1 MIKNRGSSSNK
12 TSNPYA
18 LQMQEEAKKMA
29 EKLAKLKQNL
39 NSQKM
44 ERSQISKQSGDM
56 SESSRWQN
64 NTTPNNRILKDRPPS
79 NKSEP
84 IESFLKSI
92 KLDTYVQKFKENGF
106 EELDILFDIQK
117 EQLQQMEIP
126 LGHQIRLMK
135 KIRELKQSVEM
146 NEVIIQNE
154 SKYDELEGILLNK
167 IEPLIDLS
175 FTNPKK
181 RSSLQKERQKSLKKV
196 TFKENDDQKGYL
208 GVEQSFH
215 QSFIL
220 NELEEISNYM
230 QQNHIGEI
238 QNIDIDIQ
246 TNSELEQIDNNFSS
260 VSVSKQKPYDEQNVA
275 KLRIKKAACWNCFKL
290 LIKDYIVLES
300 NEFCSYQ
307 CYQKYN
313 HLYLVQCVSCSK
325 QFDIR
330 NGVLL
335 NGCSFCDEQCAQK
348 YDFQIMKDNNEEIEK
363 QFLGSKCINIHDQ
376 SQSQQSEVDLN
387 FD

>member
-12 TSNPYA
+12 TPNPYA

-44 ERSQISKQSGDM
+44 ERSQISKQSGDLT
-56 SESSRWQN
+56 ESQRWQN

-135 KIRELKQSVEM
+135 KIRELKQSVEV
-146 NEVIIQNE
+146 NDVIIQNE
-154 SKYDELEGILLNK
+154 SKYDELE
-167 IEPLIDLS
+167 EPQIDLS
-175 FTNPKK
+175 FTKPIK
-181 RSSLQKERQKSLKKV
+181 RSSLQKERQKNVKKV
-196 TFKENDDQKGYL
+196 TFKQNEDQKDYQSI
-208 GVEQSFH
+208 EQSFH

-230 QQNHIGEI
+230 HQNHIGESS
-238 QNIDIDIQ
+238 DINTQ
-246 TNSELEQIDNNFSS
+246 TNVELNQFDNNISS
-260 VSVSKQKPYDEQNVA
+260 TSVSKQKPYDEQNA
-275 KLRIKKAACWNCFKL
+275 SKLRIKKVACWNCFKL
-290 LIKDYIVLES
+290 LIKDFIFVEG
-300 NEFCSYQ
+300 NDFCNFE

-313 HLYLVQCVSCSK
+313 HLYLAQCVSCNK
-325 QFDIR
+325 QFDVR
-330 NGVLL
+330 NGILL
-335 NGCSFCDEQCAQK
+335 NGCSFCTELCSEK
-348 YDFQIMKDNNEEIEK
+348 YDYQIMKDNNEEIEK
-363 QFLGSKCINIHDQ
+363 QFLSFKGNNIQ
-376 SQSQQSEVDLN
+376 EQFQGQKSVDLN

>member
-44 ERSQISKQSGDM
+44 ERSQISKQSGDLTD
-56 SESSRWQN
+56 SSRWQN
-64 NTTPNNRILKDRPPS
+64 YTTPNNRILKDRPPS

-126 LGHQIRLMK
+126 LGHQLRLMK
-135 KIRELKQSVEM
+135 KIRELKQSVEV
-146 NEVIIQNE
+146 NEVIFQNE
-154 SKYDELEGILLNK
+154 SKYDELE
-167 IEPLIDLS
+167 EPLIDLS

-181 RSSLQKERQKSLKKV
+181 RSSLQKERQKSVKKV
-196 TFKENDDQKGYL
+196 TFKEKDDQKEYSRI
-208 GVEQSFH
+208 EQSFH
-215 QSFIL
+215 SSFIL

-230 QQNHIGEI
+230 HQNHIGETS
-238 QNIDIDIQ
+238 NIDIQ
-246 TNSELEQIDNNFSS
+246 TNNELDQIDNNISS
-260 VSVSKQKPYDEQNVA
+260 VSVSKQKPYDEQNA
-275 KLRIKKAACWNCFKL
+275 SKLRIKKVACWNCFKL
-290 LIKDYIVLES
+290 LIKNYIVVEN
-300 NEFCSYQ
+300 NEFCSYE
-307 CYQKYN
+307 CFQKYN
-313 HLYLVQCVSCSK
+313 HLYLVQCVCCNK

-330 NGVLL
+330 IGILL
-335 NGCSFCDEQCAQK
+335 NGCSLCDEQCSQK

-363 QFLGSKCINIHDQ
+363 QFLGSKCINTCDK
-376 SQSQQSEVDLN
+376 SQSQQSQVDLN